1 MRLVGLDQLIKKC
14 KKKNAP
20 AQEQLYRMFSSK
32 LFSICLKYSNDYPSA
47 EDTLQDAFITIFE
60 KITQYKHQGSFE
72 GWIKRIT
79 INTALQKYR
88 KQKVFDII
96 NEEQIEE
103 TEVEVNEE
111 EISLD
116 YLLQII
122 QQLPDRYRLVFNLY
136 VLDGYSHK
144 EIAEML
150 HISTGTSKSNL
161 ARARNILKTKLETR
175 QEPSIRAIDQ

>member
-1 MRLVGLDQLIKKC
+1 MGLDQLIKKC
-14 KKKNAP
+14 KKQDVK
-20 AQEQLYRMFSSK
+20 AQEQLYRLFGSK
-32 LFSICLKYSNDYPSA
+32 LFSICLKYSDNYANA
-47 EDTLQDAFITIFE
+47 EDTLQDAFITIFN
-60 KITQYKHQGSFE
+60 KIGQYKGQGSFE
-72 GWIKRIT
+72 GWMKRIT

-88 KQKVFDII
+88 KQKVFEII

-103 TEVEVNEE
+103 TEVEIDED

-150 HISTGTSKSNL
+150 DISAGTSKSNL
-161 ARARNILKTKLETR
+161 ARARYILKEKIESN
-175 QEPSIRAIDQ
+175 QEQPVQSIEG